1 MDHSNRIY
9 QDAATA
15 IQYRTNRYIGGPGA
29 HPEKPLSFKDR
40 MELYCQTISNDF
52 DEWQYCRDTDRFDLW
67 ETDETLMTIMN
78 YIDHDWFREI
88 KRIVPKDQVSKK

>member
-1 MDHSNRIY
+1 
-9 QDAATA
+9 
-15 IQYRTNRYIGGPGA
+15 
-29 HPEKPLSFKDR
+29 

-78 YIDHDWFREI
+78 FIDHDWFNEV
-88 KRIVPKDQVSKK
+88 KRVVPKK